1 VWTAGDERGSEE
13 TAGRPAIAL
22 VIAPRWR
29 VVAALFLVTGSVSCS
44 VAAFGVFLPVLTEAF
59 GWSRGA
65 VSVALS
71 INLVWGGLLAFG
83 VGRAADRHGPRGVL
97 TGTVLVGALGFL
109 LTSRIDA
116 LWHFYLAYGVL
127 VGVGMSSIYVLS
139 TTAVA
144 RWFADRRGLALAI
157 VLSGFN
163 LGWLVGGPLAAWLIG
178 AWGWRGAYLGLAG
191 LVAGVGVP
199 ASLSVS
205 FPGVG
210 RGARGA
216 GGAATGGHG
225 PVTGTPIDR
234 ALRDWHLWV
243 LMGCWCLL
251 GLVFMMVSVH
261 SVPYARDRG
270 LPLEQASLAL
280 TAFGIGAAVGR
291 LGAGVAADR
300 LGTAPT
306 LYWCVAI
313 QGTALLALVAGPPP
327 WALIP
332 ALVVFG
338 VGAAGA
344 DNSFVKVV
352 PEVFGLV
359 ALASIMSVIGL
370 GWRVGAALGP
380 AAAGFLHDATRSYTL
395 AFAAGVVALGAG
407 LALFTA
413 GARRRPG

>member
-1 VWTAGDERGSEE
+1 
-13 TAGRPAIAL
+13 
-22 VIAPRWR
+22 VIPPRWR
-29 VVAALFLVTGSVSCS
+29 VVAALFLVTSSVSSS
-44 VAAFGVFLPVLTEAF
+44 VAAFGVFLPVLTETF

-71 INLVWGGLLAFG
+71 INMFWGGLLAFL
-83 VGRAADRHGPRGVL
+83 VARAADRRGPRGVL
-97 TGTVLVGALGFL
+97 AGTVLIGALGFL
-109 LTSRIDA
+109 LTSRISS
-116 LWHFYLAYGVL
+116 LWQFYLAYGLL
-127 VGVGMSSIYVLS
+127 VGAGMSSIYVLS

-144 RWFADRRGLALAI
+144 RWFIDRRGMALAL

-191 LVAGVGVP
+191 LLGGIGIP
-199 ASLSVS
+199 ASLVVT
-205 FPGVG
+205 FPSLPG
-210 RGARGA
+210 RAGA
-216 GGAATGGHG
+216 GSHAAAHQA
-225 PVTGTPIDR
+225 PVTGTTVGR
-234 ALRDWHLWV
+234 ALRDGQIWL
-243 LMGCWCLL
+243 LMACWCLL

-300 LGTAPT
+300 LGTALT
-306 LYWCVAI
+306 LYWCVGI
-313 QGTALLALVAGPPP
+313 QGAALLLLVAGPPA
-327 WALIP
+327 WALVP

-352 PEVFGLV
+352 PEVFGLA

-380 AAAGFLHDATRSYTL
+380 AAAGFVHDATRSYTL
-395 AFAAGVVALGAG
+395 AFAAGVVLLGVG
-407 LALFTA
+407 LALFSA
-413 GARRRPG
+413 GARTRIR